1 MASAPGG
8 MALAR
13 KPPVVVSMSSG
24 VRRSGHAASR
34 GRGFSLIEL
43 LVVILIIGILSA
55 LAIPTMSS
63 AKYDRDTYNDAGAI
77 MQLFRE
83 ARTRAVARGAAELI
97 QMTSNGSNDRG
108 SFYLWESVGADPT
121 GAGANRLPVPYCGL
135 PTVWSPLD
143 PANPT
148 ANPNLVLVDGVSLND
163 GATSAEAT
171 QDIETAMSIFLN
183 PTTSTATPLNGA
195 FICYSPLGRSYVVPG
210 TVLTSTAATSG
221 FDGVLPSVGVIEL
234 DVSRHVGGASVG
246 TIRSVLLPPNGMAR
260 LFSHT

>member
-1 MASAPGG
+1 

-13 KPPVVVSMSSG
+13 KPPVVVSMSAG
-24 VRRSGHAASR
+24 VRRSGHDSRSGRRR

-83 ARTRAVARGAAELI
+83 ARTRAVARGAAEMV
-97 QMTSNGSNDRG
+97 QMTSNGATDRG
-108 SFYLWESVGADPT
+108 SFYLWESVGIDPT
-121 GAGANRLPVPYCGL
+121 GTGVNRLPVPYCGL
-135 PTVWSPLD
+135 PTLWNPINA
-143 PANPT
+143 ANT
-148 ANPNLVLVDGVSLND
+148 NIVLVDGVSLNA

-171 QDIETAMSIFLN
+171 QDIETGISIFLN
-183 PTTSTATPLNGA
+183 PSSPAQTLLNGA
-195 FICYSPLGRSYVVPG
+195 FICYSPLGRSYVVTG
-210 TVLTSTAATSG
+210 TALTT

-234 DVSRHVGGASVG
+234 DVSRHTGGLPVG